1 MREGFY
7 VRERNYSFDFLKGL
21 GCIGIIC
28 IHSAVFIG
36 VIKDINFI
44 INTLARF
51 AVPIFFTVSGYFFFK
66 NIKKEGYFKKYIVKL
81 IKIYVFSLIAYL
93 GMDLIFRGTAPGM
106 PIFLSEINSGRINI
120 LEIIF
125 IAFFIGGLSFSSY
138 AMWYILSFIYGIII
152 IYFICRKD
160 VSRIKWVLLISFTLN
175 ILGLFGTGQSYNVFF
190 KYPSLT
196 TRETLHFAL
205 FYLSLGSYIA
215 TQKEENPQK
224 NYSIKYLGFSILFSI
239 LMLLERW
246 ILVYKFNATWGDY
259 YIFTIPMIYYLFK
272 FALNY
277 RGFKKNNIF
286 VKMGEKSLGIYLIH
300 TIAISFVQMLSIKI
314 SPSAMNSILYNI
326 ILVPLV
332 AFISY
337 KLANISSRINK
348 NKMTSE

>member
-1 MREGFY
+1 MS
-7 VRERNYSFDFLKGL
+7 ERNYSFDFLKGL
-21 GCIGIIC
+21 GCIGVIC

-36 VIKDINFI
+36 VSKDINFI

-51 AVPIFFTVSGYFFFK
+51 AVPIFFMISGYFFFK
-66 NIKKEGYFKKYIVKL
+66 NIKKEDYFKKYIVKL
-81 IKIYVFSLIAYL
+81 IMIYTFSLIAYS
-93 GMDLIFRGTAPGM
+93 GIDLIFRGTVPRM
-106 PIFLSEINSGRINI
+106 PIFLSEINSGKINI

-138 AMWYILSFIYGIII
+138 AMWYILSFIYGIVI
-152 IYFICRKD
+152 IYFICRRD
-160 VSRIKWVLLISFTLN
+160 ISRIKWVLLISFMLN

-205 FYLSLGSYIA
+205 FYLSLGSYSAI
-215 TQKEENPQK
+215 QKEDSQK
-224 NYSIKYLGFSILFSI
+224 NNSIKYLVFSILFSI

-277 RGFKKNNIF
+277 RGFKKNNMF
-286 VKMGEKSLGIYLIH
+286 VKMGEKSLSIYLIH
-300 TIAISFVQMLSIKI
+300 TIVISFIQMLSIKI
-314 SPSAMNSILYNI
+314 SPSAMNSILYNV

-332 AFISY
+332 SFISY
-337 KLANISSRINK
+337 KLASISIRINK
-348 NKMTSE
+348 NKITSR